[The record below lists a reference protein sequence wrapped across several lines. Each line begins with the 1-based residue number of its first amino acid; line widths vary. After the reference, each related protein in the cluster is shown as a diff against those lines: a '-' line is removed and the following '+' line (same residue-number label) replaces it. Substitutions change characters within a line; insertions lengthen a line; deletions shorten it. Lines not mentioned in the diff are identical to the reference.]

1 MAVPTPQEMQRTHVA
16 KYGYWWKRLPGVPR
30 ESIGYEALMDIHI
43 ERYILGNYNRAVKAG
58 AKLLPWTEHFMRFV
72 TLIWGRKECAR
83 KFSWNPYAVRML
95 ENAHANNYLA
105 VAGHASS
112 GKSEFFAI
120 WAICSYLI
128 GAVHPDHPGK
138 PASPEFVKVFLTS
151 TTMEESMG
159 RIWGVVEAYWSE
171 ACRCF
176 GGEQYMN
183 AKLVSSGKKI
193 VHIGHLDGKPN
204 QLAGIV
210 LVAAGKGNDSDAK
223 TKIGF
228 KNRSVVFIADELP
241 LLTHAIYEHV
251 LTNLHTNPHFQFI
264 GIGNFTSAF
273 DPFGVF
279 SEPKDGWASVDEN
292 TDEWFMREGKCIRFD
307 GEKSPNVIAG
317 REVWAGLLT
326 LEVLLGHRE
335 RLGTKSPEYYRMVR
349 SFLSPDGDNHAIYTE
364 TEVVASHSQS
374 KVATWITP
382 PRLIA
387 FLDPSFSQGGD
398 EAPLC
403 IARTGT
409 FYNPLMQRNVVCIER
424 VETINLMLGVD
435 ASNRESDRN
444 QQLVSAMHKECTE
457 RGIAV
462 EDRGVDSTGAGDPFS
477 TLMAITM
484 GRGFQMVSFAGAAS
498 DKPVS
503 ATDRRPGKVRFANRV
518 SELWGV
524 GKELMRS
531 GQIRGLDPDTINQM
545 TARLYTLVGK
555 ECMEVE
561 SKKAMRKRTNGKSP
575 DRADAFF
582 GCVEI
587 ARRRH
592 GLTSIAKFA
601 QRPVAPAAPNRDARQ
616 EAMEQRLGLGKH
628 KPRATFTM
636 VMGAT
641 SGWGE

>member
-1 MAVPTPQEMQRTHVA
+1 MAAPTQQDMQRTHVA

-30 ESIGYEALMDIHI
+30 ESAGYEVLMDIHV
-43 ERYILGNYNRAVKAG
+43 ERYILGNYDRAKNAG
-58 AKLLPWTEHFMRFV
+58 AKLLPWTEHFKRFV
-72 TLIWGRKECAR
+72 TLIWGRAECMR
-83 KFSWNPYAVRML
+83 KFSWNPYACRML
-95 ENAHANNYLA
+95 ENAHENNYLA

-112 GKSEFFAI
+112 GKSEFFAL

-128 GAVHPDHPGK
+128 GATHPDHPGK
-138 PASPEFVKVFLTS
+138 PASPEHVKVFLTS

-193 VHIGHLDGKPN
+193 IHIGHLDNKPN

-251 LTNLHTNPHFQFI
+251 LANLHTNPHFQFI

-292 TDEWFMREGKCIRFD
+292 TDEWLMKDGKCIRFD

-326 LEVLLGHRE
+326 LDVLLAHRE

-364 TEVVASHSQS
+364 TEIVSSHSQS
-374 KVATWITP
+374 KVATWITS
-382 PRLIA
+382 PRLVA

-403 IARTGT
+403 ICRVGT
-409 FYNPLMQRNVVCIER
+409 FYNPLMQRNVTCIER
-424 VETINLMLGVD
+424 IETINLMHGVD
-435 ASNRESDRN
+435 ASNRETDRN
-444 QQLVSAMHKECTE
+444 QQLVDAMHKECTE

-477 TLMAITM
+477 TLMGITM
-484 GRGFQMVSFAGAAS
+484 GRGFQMISFAGAAS

-524 GKELMRS
+524 GKELMRA

-545 TARLYTLVGK
+545 TARLYALVGK

-561 SKKAMRKRTNGKSP
+561 SKKVMRKRTNGKSP

-592 GLTSIAKFA
+592 GLTSIASFA
-601 QRPVAPAAPNRDARQ
+601 RRPVPQAAPNYDRRQ

-641 SGWGE
+641 GGWGE